1 MTNEKQL
8 GTDPVRSPSP
18 EGEGG
23 RLGRPTSIGAGED
36 AILMAQFQAGNK
48 DAFNSLFGKYQQMV
62 FGVISRYINDRSYAE
77 DMTQEVFLRIYK
89 ARDRY
94 SPTTQFKYYLFTIV
108 HNLCVNEIR
117 DSSRRKTKATDFSD
131 DFGFQDNSEPISD
144 TFHQKEVRLD
154 VKSAIDSLPDQ
165 QRMAIILDKYEGMS
179 YEEIAKTMKQSVQ
192 AVKSILWRARQNLKE
207 RLKKYI
213 KED

>member
-1 MTNEKQL
+1 MNNEKQL
-8 GTDPVRSPSP
+8 IQD
-18 EGEGG
+18 
-23 RLGRPTSIGAGED
+23 ED
-36 AILMAQFQAGNK
+36 AILMAQFQKGNK

-62 FGVISRYINDRSYAE
+62 FGVIARYINDRSYAE

-131 DFGFQDNSEPISD
+131 DFPLTGARLAKGGGFQDNSEPISD

-154 VKSAIDSLPDQ
+154 VKSAIDSLPAQ

-179 YEEIAKTMKQSVQ
+179 YEEIAKTMKQSVP

>member
-1 MTNEKQL
+1 MNSEKQL
-8 GTDPVRSPSP
+8 GAAESQRLPAGQAGSPDYF
-18 EGEGG
+18 GD
-23 RLGRPTSIGAGED
+23 ED
-36 AILMAQFQAGNK
+36 AILMAQFQKGNK
-48 DAFNSLFGKYQQMV
+48 DAFNSLFRKYQQMV
-62 FGVISRYINDRSYAE
+62 FGVIARYINDRSYAE

-94 SPTTQFKYYLFTIV
+94 TPATQFKYYLFTIV

-117 DSSRRKTKATDFSD
+117 DSSRRRTKPTDFSESGD
-131 DFGFQDNSEPISD
+131 TMPIVSPDSGSPSDNM
-144 TFHQKEVRLD
+144 HQKEVRLD
-154 VKSAIDSLPDQ
+154 VKTAIDSLPAQ

-179 YEEIAKTMKQSVQ
+179 YEEIGRTMKQSVP

>member
-1 MTNEKQL
+1 MSENNNQAL
-8 GTDPVRSPSP
+8 NN
-18 EGEGG
+18 
-23 RLGRPTSIGAGED
+23 ED
-36 AILMAQFQAGNK
+36 AILMAQFQKGNK
-48 DAFNSLFGKYQQMV
+48 DAFDSLFRKYQGMV
-62 FGVISRYINDRSYAE
+62 FSVIARYINDRSYAE
-77 DMTQEVFLRIYK
+77 DLTQEVFLRVYK
-89 ARDRY
+89 ARDKY
-94 SPTTQFKYYLFTIV
+94 QPTTQFKYYLFTIV

-131 DFGFQDNSEPISD
+131 DFGLKADSEPIID

-154 VKSAIDSLPDQ
+154 VKSAVDSLPAQ

-179 YEEIAKTMKQSVQ
+179 YEDIGRTMKQSVP